1 MAPYPRFPPYDRMG
15 YYNQN
20 LDVYS
25 RPDSPSS
32 QVGVPVGAA
41 ANNNNNS
48 SSNNNNSNGMLQ
60 QQNGTTALSGGHPQP
75 HPQQQPIV
83 YASCKLQAA
92 VGAGGGGGMMIGD
105 GGSPPLEQLGGHHHM
120 GAQMTIPNHH
130 HMGGQPQVRTEGRES
145 ELDRGLNDKSF
156 YSCRYTR
163 IRTVWEEEEGCIRI
177 QGDRWVGHRKA

>member
-1 MAPYPRFPPYDRMG
+1 MIVRGLTLPFILLGHYNQAGGHPGQAGMAPYPRFPPYDRMG

-48 SSNNNNSNGMLQ
+48 SSNNNNTNGMLQ

-92 VGAGGGGGMMIGD
+92 VGAGGGGGMMVSGD
-105 GGSPPLEQLGGHHHM
+105 SLFPSWH
-120 GAQMTIPNHH
+120 
-130 HMGGQPQVRTEGRES
+130 
-145 ELDRGLNDKSF
+145 F
-156 YSCRYTR
+156 YLTFRLFVCRR
-163 IRTVWEEEEGCIRI
+163 
-177 QGDRWVGHRKA
+177 